1 MFIDL
6 LGWAAF
12 LLVLPSGFF
21 QVIKNYKRKS
31 AEGLSFLMF
40 SSLFTGMLLFFIVSL
55 FRVTPLPTTIQFGV
69 AALVYGTVL
78 LQMRVYK
85 NHKI

>member
-1 MFIDL
+1 MIVDF
-6 LGWAAF
+6 LGWFAF
-12 LLVLPSGFF
+12 FLVLPSGFF

-55 FRVTPLPTTIQFGV
+55 FRPTPLPTTIQFGV

-78 LQMRVYK
+78 CQMAVYK
-85 NHKI
+85 NRKI